1 MLFVSLKPDDCE
13 SNHYMP
19 ETVSIYIVATE
30 ENLLRSETIFIF
42 IGATGDNE
50 AVTNGQSS

>member
-1 MLFVSLKPDDCE
+1 MLFVSLKADDCE

-30 ENLLRSETIFIF
+30 EDETGSFGNYSPEF
-42 IGATGDNE
+42 Y
-50 AVTNGQSS
+50 

>member
-1 MLFVSLKPDDCE
+1 MLFVSLKADDCE

-42 IGATGDNE
+42 IGSAGDNE
-50 AVTNGQSS
+50 AVTNGQS